1 MGRHAAG
8 YSPPLV
14 RRTPA
19 AVDRRTLLKGI
30 AAGAA
35 VAWLGWR
42 GLPASTADGVQTG
55 PGSTP
60 VPRLP
65 AQQLLGYAFGRAN
78 KDVTV
83 FDPATWQPLL
93 TAPLGVTVRW
103 LSNEQT
109 FWDGRYIWTYD
120 FPDNEV
126 RAIAIDPL
134 AIRLARSVPTFGT
147 GPAHSLMLM
156 PDRTTAWVNLAGDNR
171 LAVLD
176 LTASRVIDYVETGA
190 FP

>member
-1 MGRHAAG
+1 M
-8 YSPPLV
+8 
-14 RRTPA
+14 
-19 AVDRRTLLKGI
+19 

-35 VAWLGWR
+35 VWLGKH
-42 GLPASTADGVQTG
+42 GAPASAAPGVRQN
-55 PGSTP
+55 PGGTP
-60 VPRLP
+60 TPQLP
-65 AQQLLGYAFGRAN
+65 SRHVLGYAFGTAN

-83 FDPATWQPLL
+83 FDPVTRTPLL
-93 TAPLGVTVRW
+93 TATLGVTVRW

-109 FWDGRYIWTYD
+109 YWDGRYIWTYD

-126 RAIAIDPL
+126 RAIAIDPVAL
-134 AIRLARSVPTFGT
+134 RLARVVPAFGT

-176 LTASRVIDYVETGA
+176 LTAGKVTDYVETGA